1 MKGSVEVYGRIF
13 EIPKQNGKV
22 CWLNFP
28 ELCAKGASAADM
40 LSIARSYEV
49 VGIEHVP
56 QFTAHTL
63 EQVRR
68 FINIVDVL
76 YERRT
81 RLLLHLQVPLHE
93 LFMIDTVSDES
104 FAITRTL
111 SRLEQM
117 QSLKWW
123 TNKST

>member
-1 MKGSVEVYGRIF
+1 MNRESG
-13 EIPKQNGKV
+13 NM
-22 CWLNFP
+22 CWLSFS
-28 ELCAKGASAADM
+28 ELCAKGASTADM
-40 LSIARSYEV
+40 LAIARRYEV

-56 QFTAHTL
+56 QFTFPML

-81 RLLLHLQVPLHE
+81 RLLLHLQVPLPE
-93 LFMIDTVSDES
+93 LFVLSDAAEDES
-104 FAITRTL
+104 FAIMRTL

-117 QSLKWW
+117 QSLEWW
-123 TNKST
+123 TAGKS